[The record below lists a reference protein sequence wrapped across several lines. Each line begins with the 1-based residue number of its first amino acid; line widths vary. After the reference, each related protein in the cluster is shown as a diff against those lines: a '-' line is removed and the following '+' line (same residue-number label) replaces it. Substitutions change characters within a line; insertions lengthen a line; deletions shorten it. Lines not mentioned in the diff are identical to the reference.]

1 MGYFAEKFT
10 ISFFF
15 YMKIPS
21 KYLTKIYLFIYPF
34 SKYLLSV
41 FYLARTILG
50 MRDNKLKQMNSLTK
64 RCLYSSEGQKNS
76 KTSNDICYEEN
87 DR

>member
-34 SKYLLSV
+34 SKYLLSLLFGQNYSRYERQQAKTNELTDQMV
-41 FYLARTILG
+41 LIL
-50 MRDNKLKQMNSLTK
+50 
-64 RCLYSSEGQKNS
+64 
-76 KTSNDICYEEN
+76 
-87 DR
+87 